1 MANQRKISYEI
12 DYKVNQASLNNVKKA
27 IEDIRRNFKSADL
40 MKINPKLSE
49 EAARQVLRDSREIAS
64 KIEDMLEDAYNPK
77 LDTFNNSAF
86 RQGLKENNIS
96 IQELHKT
103 FSNFGVTGEK
113 AFLDIAGAISTTKTP
128 IKESHKLL
136 NEMATTLTN
145 TLKWNIASSAIN
157 KVTGSVQEAYG
168 YVKALDS
175 SLNDIRIVTNK
186 NTEAMKEFAEQAN
199 RAAKSLGTG
208 TKDYTNAS
216 LTFYQQGLG
225 DTEVQA
231 RAETTLKVANV
242 SGLSAEDS
250 AEYVTSVTNGYK
262 LAANEVENAMDKLSA
277 VGAAT
282 ASDLAELS
290 EGMSKV
296 ASTANT
302 MGVSQDQLAAT
313 LATVVSTT
321 RQDASSVGTAFKT
334 IYARISDIEAGTA
347 DAEVTLGEYTSKM
360 ADLGFSVLDSSGHLK
375 DLGSVMEDIG
385 GSWKNLTREQQ
396 ISLAQTMA
404 GTRQYNNL
412 IALFDNWDEYTRSL
426 NVSLNANGT
435 LQQQQ
440 NIYMESTEAHLQ
452 KLTTNLENLY
462 DSILDAD
469 TINGVSDML
478 SGFVSGIT
486 AVIDGLGGGGNALLT
501 FGSIATTVFRKQIS
515 QGIATTINN
524 FKTAI
529 KTTEDYKAQ
538 LQNMDDLKDIG
549 DEGLTRLAEMH
560 KTYAQYS
567 NFMNEEEKEAYQAQI
582 QEQVLLEKKAKDW
595 KAAKEAAAEYLK
607 ALNDNPENPTREGD
621 NTLGGHSI
629 VSVSGGDKE
638 KGKAGDILEIE
649 ANKLQEN
656 ISAIDALTNSAGK
669 FQKAQQ
675 RMSQS
680 LQEVTENSNKYAIVQ
695 SRIEKQ
701 GEAHEKD
708 EHKRISLLEDTAEK
722 YEDIVSNIEE
732 MQAAYKD
739 LSVVAN
745 MDSKSKELLGLT
757 DEEMEELK
765 ALKDFDDEA
774 SSLIEDIRNINLGE
788 DDNKALQKKLKEIT
802 EAYDKII
809 ERIKQKSE
817 ETVGALEQ
825 AQEIQGDESTDPITE
840 AQESQKRQQEDAK
853 LKVSTQVKVQAFAEV
868 AGAAMS
874 LTSAMQTL
882 VNIWDV
888 WNNPDLSAGEK
899 IAQTIGGI
907 VPMVISL
914 TTSIW
919 GMKTAADAATI
930 SFWPLLAVAAG
941 LAALVGTVSLLS
953 TVIVTQEEKM
963 QNAAK
968 TVEDLTSKYD
978 ELTAAAE
985 NFKNSISEYN
995 DAIKALEDLDKSTQE
1010 YNEALEAANE
1020 KAKELIKTYKLWDDY
1035 KWENGQ
1041 IIIDETAL
1049 QNRQNQQEQQL
1060 NNLEQSKFL
1069 AEQGASSIALSTK
1082 RWDIVESVYE
1092 DSGSIDA
1099 LDMNK
1104 YAENIDILTDKVLKE
1119 FQEGTYLSI
1128 EEALETEI
1136 NELFGDSGYF
1146 VEALKENIT
1155 SLESFANA
1163 TLEAKNANEI
1173 FADQMIESAI
1183 KEEHGEQIRAIATTV
1198 DEKTGEVKTDEAL
1211 INTLTQAAAE
1221 KSKKDNEGMAEALKN
1236 VSDLVT
1242 KQTNEEFDG
1251 WDDDVDFNA
1260 WMNKTQNIGEQS
1272 INEWLKSKGEEEV
1285 KIDGDEGIARLYA
1298 QKVLGMSEAEAEA
1311 LKYSGGIGESTLTY
1325 TTTYTDA
1332 SGVTH
1337 KAGDAVIQ
1345 NMSETEQINAI
1356 ARSYL
1361 TDYLKDQY
1369 ANDTSA
1375 DTQAFLEGIDVLSK
1389 NISDDYGDIGSGILN
1404 ALANGDITDID
1415 LSNITA
1421 GLSREDYEK
1430 LKNADNKDLA
1440 KELNLENI
1448 DFEALGYENSNQ
1460 LMEAIKQGLGNWD
1473 ASAWTDTL
1481 VAASKEAVTQTK
1493 SLLEDLK
1500 SDKITAENIVD
1511 SESFKSLSSELD
1523 KIVKEYPELQEEQEF
1538 LNKTWLAG
1546 TKAYEENLENIQQKL
1561 ADVKIETEAADA
1573 KEAYDDFVDKYQDLE
1588 VDIKANPEEFTDEMD
1603 KLLEQEY
1610 EVNVAIHAAAEE
1622 AFSSMSDSIN
1632 EISEQASAIGENFIV
1647 SANDIREL
1655 NNTFPGILEGMT
1667 MLADGSIQLNQQV
1680 VSSAIGAAEAE
1691 AKADAQATLEKLNNQ
1706 AVTLR
1711 AKQKTYQ
1718 DMANAAFTLA
1728 KGETEIEKTEADAR
1742 AVISGGLADLQNYN
1756 SNATAEQAKI
1766 DNKETVNSSA
1776 TSSQSVAKNW
1786 EAAYQSV
1793 NEAAYQA
1800 AKNQID
1806 YMNGVEAKNLGEKGS
1821 VKGIEYKGSTDT
1833 GAIETDVITKTEGLI
1848 KIETYGDKEREAWE
1862 EIGNQ
1867 FQALADSSGDS
1878 ATDIEGMMAQIGAMG
1893 GTLSTTFDN
1902 ISSGLGSSNKKTKDL
1917 IDLLESELD
1926 LYREINNEIEEI
1938 NRTLEDLTNQ
1948 QKQLMGPALI
1958 KNLDEQLKLL
1968 EKQADAYERKIKIAE
1983 QEASIQ
1989 AARLRGYGITFDE
2002 SGQMSNYE
2010 ALYLK
2015 KQSEIN
2021 AQIVEYNNSGKKE
2034 EQKQAIENSK
2044 KQLEKLSKIASK
2056 YDELLNNTLP
2066 GIADELE
2073 EVAEKEYEIKIE
2085 KIEVAVQEATE
2096 KADWSKIYDEYLN
2109 TKQYEKDD
2117 IVGQATLTAGS
2128 SQTQALIRDRMN
2140 EEFRRASAARNA
2152 LDIIDKGGTDENY
2165 GTDRAKAFEDAKK
2178 YGEAIIKSVQELY
2191 SNIDSLNKNV
2201 ISGIDEVE
2209 NAYNGLDSV
2218 YSEIENT
2225 YNSGLQLMK
2234 LLYGEDDYAGLNAY
2248 YQKNQV
2254 NYENQLASLRQEK
2267 AYWQELMSTVE
2278 ENSEEWKKYKDNFIS
2293 ASNELTATLE
2303 KTIQNIIDTYTNS
2316 INEIFDKLEKS
2327 LTDNL
2332 GLDYIN
2338 EEWTL
2343 IKDNSEQY
2351 LDAVNSA
2358 YSIQATK
2365 SKYLDAI
2372 NQAENAETQQRIN
2385 DLMQEQ
2391 IKKLEEKDK
2400 LTQYDVERA
2409 EKLLNIEL
2417 KQIALQEAQ
2426 QNKSKMRLR
2435 RNANGDYSY
2444 QFVADEDQISA
2455 AQQELADAENDLYN
2469 FDLEEYN
2476 ESLDRAY
2483 SLYNEYQEKVLEVY
2497 TNTTLTQE
2505 ERDRQL
2511 HLLNMQ
2517 YTEAMA
2523 QVAERNTTA
2532 KVNLENSANEM
2543 VKQYYLDNQ
2552 AAFEAMVDE
2561 EGNLIMN
2568 KLVPSWDTGV
2578 QAMIDKIIQE
2588 GGLDNVMQQTLE
2600 DANEAIIK
2608 LSEEEQKAADIA
2620 GEDLE
2625 DIASANLDIAYI
2637 LEDDV
2642 AGAAQDVLSKAQDN
2656 LEKVQDIRNE
2666 YQGWAEDIENT
2677 LIPKY
2682 DNLIST
2688 INTAILRAQEL
2699 ATQASINYSIDTSK
2713 TITPPSSGGGNS
2725 SSSNNGGKT
2734 SGSNNN
2740 NNNSNSNNNFKYQIY
2755 DTGAHMY
2762 KEIKKGSKF
2771 RLDKIDKNI
2780 PTNTVFTVERL
2791 LDKSLAKPIYLSY
2804 GLEKIPGTNITK
2816 SDQRIYVQ
2824 NGLGGTLIKL
2834 DTGGYT
2840 GAWGSEGRL
2849 AMLHQKEL
2857 VLNAKDTKNML
2868 SAVNVLRTITANL
2881 GESIFERIANIPVGI
2896 NKSLQ
2901 HLNSEALEQNVHIE
2915 ASFPNVTKSTE
2926 IEDAFNNL
2934 VNIASQRA
2942 LRNDK

>member
-27 IEDIRRNFKSADL
+27 IEDIRKNFKSADL

-103 FSNFGVTGEK
+103 FSNFGITGEK

-136 NEMATTLTN
+136 NEMATTLTK

-186 NTEAMKEFAEQAN
+186 NAEAMKEFAEQAN

-225 DTEVQA
+225 DAEVQA

-296 ASTANT
+296 ASTANS

-313 LATVVSTT
+313 LATVISTT

-334 IYARISDIEAGTA
+334 IYARISDIEAGAA

-385 GSWKNLTREQQ
+385 GSWANLTKEQQ

-452 KLTTNLENLY
+452 KLTTNLEDLY

-538 LQNMDDLKDIG
+538 LQNIDDLKDIG

-595 KAAKEAAAEYLK
+595 KAAKTAAESYLK
-607 ALNDNPENPTREGD
+607 VLNRDSKDPTENSTGYQINSGATEEDAIGNLDNLGENE
-621 NTLGGHSI
+621 L
-629 VSVSGGDKE
+629 
-638 KGKAGDILEIE
+638 L
-649 ANKLQEN
+649 EN
-656 ISAIDALTNSAGK
+656 ISAMQVLEEAANEAQEAQKNIATSQKDIIKQKKLYKIATDGETEATENNAA
-669 FQKAQQ
+669 QTRIATKAQEEIKKDYQ
-675 RMSQS
+675 AMIPN
-680 LQEVTENSNKYAIVQ
+680 LEN
-695 SRIEKQ
+695 
-701 GEAHEKD
+701 
-708 EHKRISLLEDTAEK
+708 LED
-722 YEDIVSNIEE
+722 
-732 MQAAYKD
+732 AYVKLEFAMKGISD
-739 LSVVAN
+739 
-745 MDSKSKELLGLT
+745 KKELLGLEG
-757 DEEMEELK
+757 DDFDVAEGDIQKFIQKIEHLKEELNST
-765 ALKDFDDEA
+765 DFIDEDKV
-774 SSLIEDIRNINLGE
+774 S
-788 DDNKALQKKLKEIT
+788 KEIQEILT
-802 EAYDKII
+802 KYNKIV
-809 ERIKQKSE
+809 EEIKQKSKIAGKAME
-817 ETVGALEQ
+817 EALENKSTEKTPEQIAKENQRRQLEKARLQ
-825 AQEIQGDESTDPITE
+825 AE
-840 AQESQKRQQEDAK
+840 
-853 LKVSTQVKVQAFAEV
+853 TQLKVQAFSEV

-882 VNIWDV
+882 VNIWDI

-907 VPMVISL
+907 IPVVISL

-919 GMKTAADAATI
+919 GMKTAANAATI
-930 SFWPLLAVAAG
+930 SFWPLLVISAG
-941 LAALVGTVSLLS
+941 LAVLVGTVTLLS
-953 TVIVTQEEKM
+953 KVIVTQEEKM
-963 QNAAK
+963 KNAAK

-978 ELTAAAE
+978 ELTTAAE
-985 NFKNSISEYN
+985 NFKNSVSEYN
-995 DAIKALEDLDKSTQE
+995 DAIKALEDLEKSTQE
-1010 YNEALEAANE
+1010 YNEALELANE
-1020 KAKELIKTYKLWDDY
+1020 KAKELIKTYSLWDDY

-1049 QNRQNQQEQQL
+1049 QNKQNQQEQQL
-1060 NNLEQSKFL
+1060 NNLEQSRLL
-1069 AEQGASSIALSTK
+1069 AEQGATK
-1082 RWDIVESVYE
+1082 
-1092 DSGSIDA
+1092 
-1099 LDMNK
+1099 
-1104 YAENIDILTDKVLKE
+1104 
-1119 FQEGTYLSI
+1119 
-1128 EEALETEI
+1128 
-1136 NELFGDSGYF
+1136 
-1146 VEALKENIT
+1146 EALKYQTTVVADTVVKTINNPDIFGWT
-1155 SLESFANA
+1155 SWAYEEPIQEIIDSAVQGVQEGKFLSVEEAVNKMIDSLDEGESEREKIIKKSSSALVGLANA

-1198 DEKTGEVKTDEAL
+1198 DEKTGEAKTDEAL

-1221 KSKKDNEGMAEALKN
+1221 KSKKDNEETAEALKN
-1236 VSDLVT
+1236 VSDLVEE
-1242 KQTNEEFDG
+1242 QTNEEFNG

-1260 WMNKTQNIGEQS
+1260 WMNKIQTVNGEERGS
-1272 INEWLKSKGEEEV
+1272 INSWLVEKGGEEV
-1285 KIDGDEGIARLYA
+1285 NIDGDEDIARLYA
-1298 QKVLGMSEAEAEA
+1298 QKVLGMSEEEAAA

-1325 TTTYTDA
+1325 TTAYTDA

-1337 KAGDAVIQ
+1337 KAGEAVIEG
-1345 NMSETEQINAI
+1345 MSETEQINAI

-1361 TDYLKDQY
+1361 TDFLKDQY
-1369 ANDTSA
+1369 ANDTS
-1375 DTQAFLEGIDVLSK
+1375 TNTETFLKQIDVLSK

-1404 ALANGDITDID
+1404 ALANGDITDIK

-1421 GLSREDYEK
+1421 GLSREDYED
-1430 LKNADNKDLA
+1430 LKNADNDELVK
-1440 KELNLENI
+1440 KLNLENI
-1448 DFEALGYENSNQ
+1448 NFEALGYKNSAQ
-1460 LMEAIKQGLGNWD
+1460 LIEAIQDGLGEWD

-1561 ADVKIETEAADA
+1561 ADIKIETEAADA
-1573 KEAYDDFVDKYQDLE
+1573 KEAYDDFVLK

-1610 EVNVAIHAAAEE
+1610 EVDVAIHAAAEE

-1706 AVTLR
+1706 AITLR

-1728 KGETEIEKTEADAR
+1728 KGETEIEKTGADAR

-1766 DNKETVNSSA
+1766 DNKETVDSSV

-1833 GAIETDVITKTEGLI
+1833 GATETDVITKTEGLI

-1958 KNLDEQLKLL
+1958 KNLDEQLNLL

-1983 QEASIQ
+1983 QEASVQ

-2021 AQIVEYNNSGKKE
+2021 AQIAEYNNSGKKE

-2044 KQLEKLSKIASK
+2044 KQLEELSKIASK

-2109 TKQYEKDD
+2109 TRQYEKED

-2165 GTDRAKAFEDAKK
+2165 GANRAKAFEDAKK
-2178 YGEAIIKSVQELY
+2178 YGEAVIKSVQELY

-2209 NAYNGLDSV
+2209 NAYNGLNSV
-2218 YSEIENT
+2218 YSEIEKT

-2234 LLYGEDDYAGLNAY
+2234 LLYGEDNYTGLNAY
-2248 YQKNQV
+2248 YQKNQI
-2254 NYENQLASLRQEK
+2254 NYERQLASLRQEK

-2372 NQAENAETQQRIN
+2372 NQAEDAETQQRIN

-2417 KQIALQEAQ
+2417 KRIALQEAQ

-2483 SLYNEYQEKVLEVY
+2483 SLYSEYQEKVLEVY

-2517 YTEAMA
+2517 YAEAMA

-2532 KVNLENSANEM
+2532 KVNLENSANEAI
-2543 VKQYYLDNQ
+2543 KQYYTDNQ
-2552 AAFEAMVDE
+2552 SAFEGMIDE

-2568 KLVPSWDTGV
+2568 KLVPSWGSGV
-2578 QAMIDKIIQE
+2578 QTMIDKIIQE

-2625 DIASANLDIAYI
+2625 DIASANNEIANI

-2666 YQGWAEDIENT
+2666 YQGWADDIENT

-2699 ATQASINYSIDTSK
+2699 AAEASRNYSINTSGYVAP
-2713 TITPPSSGGGNS
+2713 TISGSGSGS
-2725 SSSNNGGKT
+2725 GSSSNGGGSKVTPPPAPKLKEKPQLGILYKNYSDYEKKNNGQ
-2734 SGSNNN
+2734 
-2740 NNNSNSNNNFKYQIY
+2740 KYR
-2755 DTGAHMY
+2755 
-2762 KEIKKGSKF
+2762 KGSTIQPLGNGVYLYKD
-2771 RLDKIDKNI
+2771 LEQNQMDSVL
-2780 PTNTVFTVERL
+2780 PYASYTVDGTV
-2791 LDKSLAKPIYLSY
+2791 
-2804 GLEKIPGTNITK
+2804 
-2816 SDQRIYVQ
+2816 
-2824 NGLGGTLIKL
+2824 NGRYGTLLKL
-2834 DTGGYT
+2834 KRGNIIRYFNNHYGAIVQKYDTGGYT

-2868 SAVNVLRTITANL
+2868 SAVNILRTITANL

-2901 HLNSEALEQNVHIE
+2901 HLNSETLEQNVHIE

-2926 IEDAFNNL
+2926 IEDAINNL